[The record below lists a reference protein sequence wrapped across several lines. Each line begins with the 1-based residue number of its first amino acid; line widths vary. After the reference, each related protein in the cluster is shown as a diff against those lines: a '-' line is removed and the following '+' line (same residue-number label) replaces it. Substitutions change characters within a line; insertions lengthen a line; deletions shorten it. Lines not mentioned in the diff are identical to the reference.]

1 MTMVLSFLAVGD
13 FAFVLKVCIER
24 LIPSVPAWKARF
36 GHECVS
42 AVIQNTQTARVP
54 KYSTIIELDRK
65 VRDMELP
72 KYAQRAPLEG
82 AGLAEAMK
90 YYMPLNYRNFSELL
104 APLAS
109 SGYLILTEHDLV
121 LVYIHRCFFAEAVSN
136 NPTNPMQ
143 SQYAPSF
150 LAGYR
155 SACEILSNLRVQFD
169 LFPAQMARFW
179 VLWTHA
185 FSSSV
190 GTFLLDRSVG

>member
-1 MTMVLSFLAVGD
+1 MIVLLH
-13 FAFVLKVCIER
+13 LKTYIER
-24 LIPSVPAWKARF
+24 SIPLVPAWKARF
-36 GHECVS
+36 GYECVS
-42 AVIQNTQTARVP
+42 AVIQNTQIAKVA
-54 KYSTIIELDRK
+54 KYSMIIELDRK

-72 KYAQRAPLEG
+72 KYAQQAPVEG

-90 YYMPLNYRNFSELL
+90 YYMPLNYRNFSESSALL
-104 APLAS
+104 QIPD
-109 SGYLILTEHDLV
+109 TENDLV

-150 LAGYR
+150 LAGYN
-155 SACEILSNLRVQFD
+155 SACEIVSNLRVQFD
-169 LFPAQMARFW
+169 LFPAQIARFW

-190 GTFLLDRSVG
+190 GDFHLSSVGH